1 MGIIPLS
8 SRLTFPFPA
17 ELTRETLTC
26 MVTELTGATG
36 VGGGADILK
45 GALLSKDPSIVVNWR
60 RFPQPAVNPRSCED
74 PWIFIGARPL
84 PTTSEVTRKRHAS
97 SPTIVGSTAL

>member
-17 ELTRETLTC
+17 ELTMETLTC
-26 MVTELTGATG
+26 MVTELPGATG
-36 VGGGADILK
+36 VGGVADILK

-84 PTTSEVTRKRHAS
+84 PTTSKVSDTSKPET
-97 SPTIVGSTAL
+97 PPEF